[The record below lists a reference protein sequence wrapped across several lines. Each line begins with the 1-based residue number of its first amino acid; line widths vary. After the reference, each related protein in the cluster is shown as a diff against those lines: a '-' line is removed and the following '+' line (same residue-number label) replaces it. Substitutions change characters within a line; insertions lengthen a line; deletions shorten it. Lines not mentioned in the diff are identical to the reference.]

1 MIRSQLADGRPLIG
15 SGYLLN
21 ERIVITAAHLL
32 EDSADLSV
40 RRLGEDDWTDGRPV
54 WMSAAA
60 DMALVELLQ
69 PALSAVI
76 LPTRWARIDG
86 ADPVSCTAIGF
97 PRFQS
102 APDGQRDSEQIL
114 GDVLPLS
121 GRVSGRLNFVVRT
134 PAAVPGDAVSSPW
147 AGMAGAA
154 LFAGDYM
161 VGVIVQASATG
172 NTRLLA
178 ADIRPLAEDTA
189 AAALIA
195 PSGGEL
201 AVIGVG
207 SGAAPQPAVSP
218 ASLELDLS
226 PFSPSMHG
234 VITGLGLDSQVTA
247 SAIAEALQH
256 LHPEYAGSL
265 FGAVNLD
272 ATAGQRRTLREWLAV
287 VRDAF
292 DLDTIAASDHPDIGG
307 RLVIKALAVLDPDLA
322 AALGTDVVT
331 RLAKERPIAPTLPP
345 PESSLREHVRWVIDD
360 PVDLSNDQLGRAA
373 VAHALELQLVE
384 LVKIEDGRS
393 FLVHIDGA
401 WGAGKSTLLRFL
413 RELVDPPRKPASPGG
428 RRSHGRWLVIS
439 YDAWRQSRAGPP
451 WLTLLSAV
459 RNAVRAEQRGWRARA
474 KFWLMERVLLLSAW
488 QLVAMML
495 LLIVGVVAI
504 ITLLVSGNGL
514 GMGRAG
520 SFLQLLGSL
529 TTVLATGWL
538 LTASA
543 GRFITLDSR
552 RAARAFIETRPDPME
567 DLARHFSWMLRY
579 AGKTVL
585 VLIDDL
591 DRCPDSFV
599 VDLLDAVQKLM
610 RDRDP
615 SPGKQPPKPLLIVV
629 AADGRW
635 IQQSYDTAYASA
647 SATIREPGA
656 TIGSLFLKK
665 IFQLTMPVP
674 RLSEDL
680 KAEYLADLLA
690 GHARSSSAD
699 PQLEE
704 RLRQAPRSAVLDVLA
719 AASPVERV
727 RAAGAAIDR
736 LVTEPGARADTE
748 HALERYAPLLAP
760 TPRAMKRFIMNYSM
774 LRAVRTAEGSV
785 VGRGPLALW
794 TILRNRWP
802 VLADYL
808 QEHPEGVTLFQQ
820 PAEHFSDS
828 VPPTIVPLFTDP
840 PDSLRAVMNH
850 PDGPLTAEVIQE
862 CCGQLIP
869 PAASINL

>member
-1 MIRSQLADGRPLIG
+1 MIRSQLADGKRQIG

-32 EDSADLSV
+32 EDSAELSV

-54 WMSAAA
+54 WTSAGT
-60 DMALVELLQ
+60 DMALVELHQ

-76 LPTRWARIDG
+76 RPTRWARIDG

-121 GRVSGRLNFVVRT
+121 GRVSGRMNLVVRT
-134 PAAVPGDAVSSPW
+134 PAAVPGDAVGSPW

-154 LFAGDYM
+154 LFAGDYL
-161 VGVIVQASATG
+161 VGVIVQASAVD
-172 NTRLLA
+172 NTRLFP
-178 ADIRPLAEDTA
+178 ADIRPLAEDPA
-189 AAALIA
+189 VAPLIA
-195 PSGGEL
+195 PSGGDL
-201 AVIGVG
+201 VVIGVG
-207 SGAAPQPAVSP
+207 SGVAPQPTVSP
-218 ASLELDLS
+218 ASPELDLS
-226 PFSPSMHG
+226 PFSPSMLE
-234 VITGLGLDSQVTA
+234 VITELGLDSQVTA
-247 SAIAEALQH
+247 SAIAEALQN

-272 ATAGQRRTLREWLAV
+272 ATNGQHRTLREWLAV
-287 VRDAF
+287 VRD
-292 DLDTIAASDHPDIGG
+292 S
-307 RLVIKALAVLDPDLA
+307 
-322 AALGTDVVT
+322 
-331 RLAKERPIAPTLPP
+331 
-345 PESSLREHVRWVIDD
+345 
-360 PVDLSNDQLGRAA
+360 
-373 VAHALELQLVE
+373 
-384 LVKIEDGRS
+384 
-393 FLVHIDGA
+393 
-401 WGAGKSTLLRFL
+401 
-413 RELVDPPRKPASPGG
+413 DPPRKPASPGG
-428 RRSHGRWLVIS
+428 ESSHERWLVIS

-451 WLTLLSAV
+451 WLTLLSTV
-459 RNAVRAEQRGWRARA
+459 RNAVRAEQRGWRAKA

-538 LTASA
+538 LTAAA

-585 VLIDDL
+585 MLIDDL

-615 SPGKQPPKPLLIVV
+615 GPGKQPTKPLLIVV

-635 IQQSYDTAYASA
+635 IRQSYDTAYTSA

-656 TIGSLFLKK
+656 TIGSLFLEK

-674 RLSEDL
+674 QPSEDL

-690 GHARSSSAD
+690 GRIRSSTAD
-699 PQLEE
+699 PQLEQ

-719 AASPVERV
+719 AAPPVERV

-748 HALERYAPLLAP
+748 HALERYASLLAP
-760 TPRAMKRFIMNYSM
+760 TPRAMKRFIMSYSM

-794 TILRNRWP
+794 TILWNRWP
-802 VLADYL
+802 VLADHL
-808 QEHPEGVTLFQQ
+808 QCTLRPSHCSGSDRSTSVTRFLPRSFRC
-820 PAEHFSDS
+820 S
-828 VPPTIVPLFTDP
+828 PT
-840 PDSLRAVMNH
+840 LR
-850 PDGPLTAEVIQE
+850 TA
-862 CCGQLIP
+862 
-869 PAASINL
+869 SRRS